1 VDPQLRRDIEAT
13 LAFRP
18 RRYRDWIGRKK
29 KTAEKTVTEPAKANI
44 PERIGEIKKQVAG
57 RDMGAEQAQEM
68 LKKIRQIREKLKNDR
83 KDRARK
89 R

>member
-1 VDPQLRRDIEAT
+1 
-13 LAFRP
+13 
-18 RRYRDWIGRKK
+18 
-29 KTAEKTVTEPAKANI
+29 VTEPAKANI
-44 PERIGEIKKQVAG
+44 SERIGDIKKQVAG
-57 RDMGAEQAQEM
+57 RDMGVEQAQEM